1 MQSFTDNLCN
11 KFSFGKCSTI
21 GCNLRHIRCNYN
33 ISCTKSDCKFG
44 HVLNIDNRIQMNNI
58 YNIYRMKDREY
69 KKGAE
74 FCTYNMTCINHQC
87 SGLHP
92 FGIES
97 RIQVHEKFHKLK
109 NLEKSDDKID
119 VGTMTDNFDIKNED
133 VSITSSV
140 EDSELFTK
148 NVEVSKKTENVWNK
162 TIKANIKI
170 SEKKEDEDY
179 QTVVKKTT
187 IKSFKSEISKVPCK
201 YNICCTH
208 NNCTFHH
215 PIHIEGRKNINKLYL
230 EYREINREYRK
241 GKSFCDKNI
250 LCENEDCEN
259 IHSFGFE
266 YRLKIICEYMSFIDK
281 ETPVKIEVK
290 TQPSIKK
297 NIDLSINSLED
308 FPSIKKTQSS
318 SSTKKIEDKKNEDKK
333 IEDKKIEDTKNE
345 DKKIEDTKI
354 EDKKNEDKKIED
366 TKIEDKK
373 NKDKKKTQ
381 PPSEINKKEEQNEF
395 V

>member
-44 HVLNIDNRIQMNNI
+44 HVLNIDNRLKINEIYKIFSMNDKEHK
-58 YNIYRMKDREY
+58 R
-69 KKGAE
+69 GAE
-74 FCTYNMTCINHQC
+74 FCKYNMTCINSEC

-97 RIQVHEKFHKLK
+97 RIEVRETYITLK

-170 SEKKEDEDY
+170 SEKKEDEDENFK
-179 QTVVKKTT
+179 TVVKKNTKKMKEQLSEDSNVS

-201 YNICCTH
+201 YNIRCTN

-215 PIHIEGRKNINKLYL
+215 PIPIQGRKHINKLYL
-230 EYREINREYRK
+230 EYREINPEYKK
-241 GKSFCDKNI
+241 GESFCDKNI

-308 FPSIKKTQSS
+308 FPSMKKKQSS
-318 SSTKKIEDKKNEDKK
+318 SSTKKIED
-333 IEDKKIEDTKNE
+333 T
-345 DKKIEDTKI
+345 KIEDTKI
-354 EDKKNEDKKIED
+354 EDKKIEGKKIE
-366 TKIEDKK
+366 
-373 NKDKKKTQ
+373 DKKKTQ